1 MKPACSALLLGLLL
15 PLSAHADWDYKIS
28 GSATGLY
35 GYSDMEKRFRADE
48 RHSQGTGDFHLN
60 TAVIYTYNDDYG
72 ASLNADFMGGIDH
85 NLKNYSQGS
94 WGEEIYG
101 IFDAPAGR
109 LMLGQ
114 TANVGAQFHQG
125 APMVGPLGLNDS
137 RIVDFIANPNWTR
150 TKKVASFA
158 TLNSTSPNT
167 DGTAPKIS
175 YITPQ
180 FYNTLL
186 GFSYIPDSYSRTGLV
201 NKFAHYAKKDGYVGS
216 LYHNLDLGWGD
227 LSASVSYAEYHDND
241 KEFFAGMQLRRGG
254 WTVGGSWRKTYIDG
268 DDKRRPSSAERTP
281 ELFDNY
287 REGYAWDIGVG
298 YEIGPYQVSLG
309 YFDAKAER
317 TKNRSR
323 IVMLSNEYQL
333 NKWLDIYLTGAYAK
347 FDGATE
353 AVAENRTGYAV
364 VAGARLNF

>member
-15 PLSAHADWDYKIS
+15 PLSAHADWDYEIS

-35 GYSDMEKRFRADE
+35 GYSDLEKRFRADE

-150 TKKVASFA
+150 TKK
-158 TLNSTSPNT
+158 
-167 DGTAPKIS
+167 
-175 YITPQ
+175 
-180 FYNTLL
+180 LL
-186 GFSYIPDSYSRTGLV
+186 L
-201 NKFAHYAKKDGYVGS
+201 S
-216 LYHNLDLGWGD
+216 L
-227 LSASVSYAEYHDND
+227 
-241 KEFFAGMQLRRGG
+241 
-254 WTVGGSWRKTYIDG
+254 
-268 DDKRRPSSAERTP
+268 P
-281 ELFDNY
+281 
-287 REGYAWDIGVG
+287 
-298 YEIGPYQVSLG
+298 
-309 YFDAKAER
+309 
-317 TKNRSR
+317 
-323 IVMLSNEYQL
+323 
-333 NKWLDIYLTGAYAK
+333 
-347 FDGATE
+347 
-353 AVAENRTGYAV
+353 
-364 VAGARLNF
+364 